1 MKKNDLSFNLLKNNK
16 VNINDELLN
25 KIMKKLVKVSIERD
39 IEYI

>member
-1 MKKNDLSFNLLKNNK
+1 LKKNDLSFNLLKNNK